1 MTAKEARELVRNLF
15 LRTLPHLQVGPK
27 MKQMVRL
34 RDGALQIGGD
44 RIPLHEGRPVR
55 VVAMGKAAIEMTHTL
70 REILPDIRL
79 RGVVAAPEDPRA
91 PLAGF
96 EYYKGG
102 HPYPNDQSWR
112 AAEAALSLLDQRNV
126 TEDDLVIFLISG
138 GGSSMLELL
147 LDPIVS
153 RGGYPLPAS
162 PIVSIE
168 ELRQFYE
175 VLVTCGA
182 NIQEINTVRKHFSAV
197 KGGRL
202 AHAAWPARQVTLYVS
217 DVPEHLPSMVASGP
231 SLPDEST
238 GDECFDI
245 LARHS
250 LFFKLPASFRP
261 YWNEEVPET
270 PKPGDPYFERSLY
283 YCLLSNSSAV
293 EKLAELAEDAGIIV
307 ETDSRCDDWN
317 FQKAAD
323 YLLDMLRAFRRENPG
338 KPVAIISG
346 GELSCPVT
354 GDGTGGRNQAFVLDC
369 VGKIVAQPI
378 IVLSAG
384 TDGIDGNSPAAGA
397 IADGE
402 SLSRARVL
410 GMDPEEFQRRSDS
423 FHFFEKLGDTIMTGP
438 TGTNV
443 RDLRFLL
450 AYE

>member
-1 MTAKEARELVRNLF
+1 MILTEARELVRNLF
-15 LRTLPHLQVGPK
+15 LKTLPHLRVGPK
-27 MKQMVRL
+27 MKEMVRL
-34 RDGALQIGGD
+34 RNGVLEITGD

-55 VVAMGKAAIEMTHTL
+55 VVALGKAAIEMTQTL

-102 HPYPNDQSWR
+102 HPYPNDQSLQ
-112 AAEAALSLLDQRNV
+112 AAEAVLKFLFPHLKNV
-126 TEDDLVIFLISG
+126 HTDDLVLFLISG
-138 GGSSMLELL
+138 GGSSLLEKPVHSSLSL
-147 LDPIVS
+147 ED
-153 RGGYPLPAS
+153 
-162 PIVSIE
+162 
-168 ELRQFYE
+168 LRQFYQA
-175 VLVTCGA
+175 LVTCGA
-182 NIQEINTVRKHFSAV
+182 SIQETNTVRKHFSAV

-202 AHAAWPARQVTLYVS
+202 AEAAFPSRQITLYVS

-231 SLPDEST
+231 SMPDEST
-238 GDECFDI
+238 LSSCRQDLHFYGLYEKMPDSYQ
-245 LARHS
+245 S
-250 LFFKLPASFRP
+250 LWLSRQI
-261 YWNEEVPET
+261 EET
-270 PKPGDPYFERSLY
+270 PKRFDTWFDHCSY
-283 YCLLSNSSAV
+283 YCLLANSNAV
-293 EKLAELAEDAGIIV
+293 EKLAQLAEDAGIMV
-307 ETDSRCDDWN
+307 EIDSRCDDWN
-317 FQKAAD
+317 FQKAAV
-323 YLLDMLRAFRRENPG
+323 YLLDALQALRRENPG

-354 GDGTGGRNQAFVLDC
+354 GDGMGGRNQAFVLDC

-410 GMDPEEFQRRSDS
+410 GMDPEEFQHRLDS
-423 FHFFEKLGDTIMTGP
+423 FHFFEKLGDSIITGP

-443 RDLRFLL
+443 RDLRLLL
-450 AYE
+450 AYPEAESLP